1 MDSVNSTNPESI
13 TATEAEF
20 QAPQEQKHQQEQ
32 TQVQEQHSG
41 ETKHHQEQQAEGQEY
56 QQEHQQAEGQEHQ
69 QEQQQ
74 AEGQEHQQEE
84 QQTEGQEHQQEQQQ
98 AERQEHHQEEQQT
111 EGQEHQQEQQQAER
125 QEHHQEEQQTE
136 GQEHQQEQQQVQS
149 QAEMKVNNIMYI
161 NYNLTFNIHIIYKKA
176 ENEAKEIVEKV
187 ENLETDNQP
196 LLQEKVPDGLSS
208 LTEPKSI
215 TKGAIASND
224 DIKNKVQDQ
233 VKNSEE
239 QAGEFGPASFAYLQ

>member
-32 TQVQEQHSG
+32 IQVQEQHSG

-111 EGQEHQQEQQQAER
+111 EGQEHQQEQQQ
-125 QEHHQEEQQTE
+125 
-136 GQEHQQEQQQVQS
+136 VQS

-161 NYNLTFNIHIIYKKA
+161 MKANYNLTFNIHIIYKKA

-233 VKNSEE
+233 VKNGEE